1 MGPGRDGGA
10 GLSTTADRVA
20 DAAVGERAAGELD
33 DAAAERADDRV
44 TIRRIAVFA
53 AVVMLLVVVRTFVA
67 EPVRVRST
75 SMEPTFRS
83 GAALVVD
90 KLSYRWRA
98 PRRGEIVTAHDPTT
112 GEPIVK
118 RVVAVAGD
126 SIGIED
132 GQLVRNGAP
141 VAESYVDNDDMDGF
155 YFGPV
160 AVPAGHV
167 FVLGDNRA
175 DSVDSRRYGP
185 LAVADLDGR
194 VLWTVW
200 GGR

>member
-1 MGPGRDGGA
+1 MGPGRGGGA
-10 GLSTTADRVA
+10 GLSTTADRV
-20 DAAVGERAAGELD
+20 D

-53 AVVMLLVVVRTFVA
+53 AIVVLLVVVRTFVA

-75 SMEPTFRS
+75 SMEPTLRS
-83 GAALVVD
+83 GAALVID
-90 KLSYRWRA
+90 KLSYRWRT

-118 RVVAVAGD
+118 RIVAVAGD

-132 GQLVRNGAP
+132 GRLVRNGVP
-141 VAESYVDNDDMDGF
+141 VDEPYVDDDDMDGY
-155 YFGPV
+155 YFGPIT
-160 AVPAGHV
+160 VPDGHV
-167 FVLGDNRA
+167 FVLGDHRA

-194 VLWTVW
+194 LLWTVW
-200 GGR
+200 GGG

>member
-1 MGPGRDGGA
+1 MGPGRAGGA
-10 GLSTTADRVA
+10 GLSATADEVA
-20 DAAVGERAAGELD
+20 AAGPSDAD
-33 DAAAERADDRV
+33 DDDRGADRV

-53 AVVMLLVVVRTFVA
+53 AVVVALVLVRTFVA

-75 SMEPTFRS
+75 SMEPTLRS
-83 GAALVVD
+83 GAALVID
-90 KLSYRWRA
+90 KLSYRWRE
-98 PRRGEIVTAHDPTT
+98 PRRGEIVTSRDPTT

-132 GQLVRNGAP
+132 GRLVRNGAP
-141 VAESYVDNDDMDGF
+141 VDESYIDNDDMDGY
-155 YFGPV
+155 YFGPIT
-160 AVPAGHV
+160 VPDGHV
-167 FVLGDNRA
+167 FVLGDHRA

-185 LAVADLDGR
+185 LAVGDLDGR
-194 VLWTVW
+194 LLWAVW